1 MYNSRLFH
9 IIRRLQA
16 AELRKVEAFV
26 RSPYFNKDR
35 RVVDLWVYIRRFY
48 PDLSHPGLDR
58 KAVCRALFQQGEAAE
73 NKLRAYMSRLA
84 RLIEAYM
91 EQETLQSWPALQD
104 RLSVRTLRER
114 GDHFFFSQ
122 EVERLG
128 NRSEPGLVRTLDHFL
143 EKWWLLHEAYF
154 HSGSMKYDQD
164 NQSLEELIDTAD
176 EAYILLKLRY
186 ACESVQRRR
195 RLDHQYA
202 IRMLDEITAAAAFF
216 AARNPLIAIYRQLL
230 ELSLNPTG
238 EEAYRASHLL
248 VTGHFQDLED
258 FDKAFSIKLLL
269 SHIFRRINESNLQ
282 ASLEAWTLY
291 ALADEAGLISLDG
304 RVESD
309 VFLNV
314 VVCACLAGKFGWCE
328 RFIAKYC
335 GQVPESG
342 RENIVGIARAYWHY
356 HQAGKGFSREEALEK
371 ASSLLADTQYLN
383 TAADLRFRSL
393 QLRVFYEYYNELFEE
408 TRMVLSAADSFEKYL
423 RRTTQFS
430 PAVKTAYLKF
440 VQLLRKLVKLRAMGR
455 SAGCKKVLQLRETV
469 NNTEPV
475 ALKHWLLDKLELI
488 RTRLDCPDGD

>member
-9 IIRRLQA
+9 VIRRLETP
-16 AELRKVEAFV
+16 ELRKVDDFV
-26 RSPYFNKDR
+26 RSPYFNKDK

-48 PDLSHPGLDR
+48 PDLTHPGLDR

-128 NRSEPGLVRTLDHFL
+128 SRPEPGLVRTLDYFL

-176 EAYILLKLRY
+176 EAFVLLKLRY
-186 ACESVQRRR
+186 ACETIQRRR
-195 RLDHQYA
+195 RLGHHYPV
-202 IRMLDEITAAAAFF
+202 RMLDEISAAAAFF
-216 AARNPLIAIYRQLL
+216 APRNPLIAIYRQLL
-230 ELSLNPTG
+230 GLSLDPAD
-238 EEAYRASHLL
+238 EAAYQVSHRL
-248 VTGHFQDLED
+248 VTDHFQDLED

-269 SHIFRRINESNLQ
+269 SHIFKRINESNLQ
-282 ASLEAWTLY
+282 AGLEAWTLY
-291 ALADEAGLISLDG
+291 ALADKAGLISPDG

-309 VFLNV
+309 VYLNV
-314 VVCACLAGKFGWCE
+314 VVCACLAGKFDWCH
-328 RFIAKYC
+328 RFIGKY
-335 GQVPESG
+335 GDHLPESE
-342 RENIVGIARAYWHY
+342 REYIVNIARAYWHY
-356 HQAGKGFSREEALEK
+356 HQIGKGFSREEALEK
-371 ASSLLADTQYLN
+371 ASSLLADTHYLN

-423 RRTTQFS
+423 RRTNQF
-430 PAVKTAYLKF
+430 PAVTRSAYLKF

-455 SAGCKKVLQLRETV
+455 SAGCKKVLQLRQTV
-469 NNTEPV
+469 HNTELV
-475 ALKHWLLDKLELI
+475 ALKHWLLDKLELF
-488 RTRLDCPDGD
+488 RTKLDCPEGN